1 MKPKKNDL
9 YGEMIMSTP
18 RIAVYPGSFD
28 PVTNGHTDIIRRAA
42 RLFDKVIVLVSVNAI
57 KSPSFSTV
65 ERVKLISKVVE
76 QLDLENVVVDLWDG
90 LLVDYIKQVKAI
102 AIIKGLRAV
111 SDFEYEFQM
120 ALANKML
127 YEEAETVFLTTSSEN
142 MYLSSSV
149 VKQIASFGGDIS
161 HFVPECILQD
171 IIDRLV
177 PQNLKK

>member
-1 MKPKKNDL
+1 MILTNENLWSDVMSKN
-9 YGEMIMSTP
+9 

-28 PVTNGHTDIIRRAA
+28 PVTYGHTDIIRRAA
-42 RLFDKVIVLVSVNAI
+42 RLFDKVIVLVSVNAV

-65 ERVKLISKVVE
+65 ERVMLINKVVSE
-76 QLDLENVVVDLWDG
+76 LELDNVVVDIWDG
-90 LLVDYIKQVKAI
+90 LLVDYIKQVGAI

-120 ALANKML
+120 ALANKTL
-127 YEEAETVFLTTSSEN
+127 YDEAETVFLTTSSEN

-161 HFVPECILQD
+161 HFVPNCILKD
-171 IIDRLV
+171 ITDRLV
-177 PQNLKK
+177 PEEMRK